1 MHDDPNPRRQ
11 LAPHEKDDQDQEGIM
26 ALVISEHPIQLTV
39 SELVRQMVPPDAD
52 WIESDDIERGV
63 RDLVG
68 IGLLH
73 RNGDTIR
80 PTRAALRFN
89 HLFFDRDDVKED

>member
-1 MHDDPNPRRQ
+1 MHDDDNSRRTP
-11 LAPHEKDDQDQEGIM
+11 APHEEDERDQEGIM
-26 ALVISEHPIQLTV
+26 GLALAEHPIQLTV
-39 SELVRQMVPPDAD
+39 SEVIREMAPADAAFGDAD
-52 WIESDDIERGV
+52 RIERGI

-80 PTRAALRFN
+80 PTRAALRLN
-89 HLFFDRDDVKED
+89 HLFFDRDSAKS